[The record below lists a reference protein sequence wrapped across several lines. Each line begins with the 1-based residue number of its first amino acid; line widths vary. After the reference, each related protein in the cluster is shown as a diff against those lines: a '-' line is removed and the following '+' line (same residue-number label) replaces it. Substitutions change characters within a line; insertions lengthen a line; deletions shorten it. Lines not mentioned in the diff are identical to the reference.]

1 MTEENQPKFKFHG
14 RRKGKPMTAHRQ
26 GLLDNDDAYQATLPM
41 QLNVNEQNWLEIGF
55 GNGEFL
61 SHMCQNHDD
70 INFIGCEPFLNGS
83 AALYASLEK
92 PVENLKIW
100 KDDARLLMDT
110 MPDAS
115 LDRAYLLNPDPWPKS
130 RHRKRRFVQ
139 PESLD
144 ELARLLKPGGLF
156 IMSTDVEPLAHW
168 MFKHSN
174 AHDQFEW
181 TGLSGDDWTT
191 QPSDWPIEQTRYMKK
206 GLAGNI
212 IYWLIFKRK

>member
-1 MTEENQPKFKFHG
+1 MTITLPKFKFYG

-26 GLLDNDDAYQATLPM
+26 GLLDNDDAYQAKLTMHPDPS
-41 QLNVNEQNWLEIGF
+41 EQNWLEIGF

-61 SHMCQNHDD
+61 SHMCQNHAD
-70 INFIGCEPFLNGS
+70 IKFIGCEPFLNGS

-110 MPDAS
+110 MPDTC

-174 AHDQFEW
+174 AHDQFEN

-191 QPSDWPIEQTRYMKK
+191 PPADWPIDQTRYMKK
-206 GLAGNI
+206 GLAGNT